1 MIMLVSSLEY
11 ESGTTASW
19 IGRNRFKNQG
29 VWNMYFGAVY
39 WATGCLKGQE
49 TRVNA
54 GRGRHRRR
62 GIQGR
67 SGLVGRRE
75 WGPQHGR
82 RSARHSAQLASHES
96 GLGIDAVRGAFP
108 SPA

>member
-54 GRGRHRRR
+54 GVTGGEKVVASLPQATVNVARAAGATCADLGVAGAGPAAGAEGRD
-62 GIQGR
+62 I
-67 SGLVGRRE
+67 
-75 WGPQHGR
+75 
-82 RSARHSAQLASHES
+82 A
-96 GLGIDAVRGAFP
+96 
-108 SPA
+108 

>member
-54 GRGRHRRR
+54 GVTG
-62 GIQGR
+62 GEGDWNL
-67 SGLVGRRE
+67 SLAGGGDAAGGRR
-75 WGPQHGR
+75 
-82 RSARHSAQLASHES
+82 
-96 GLGIDAVRGAFP
+96 
-108 SPA
+108 

>member
-1 MIMLVSSLEY
+1 MIMLVTSLEY

-54 GRGRHRRR
+54 GVTGGEKVVAMVVMIIGGGLCAPLCAPPSLPMHDADLL
-62 GIQGR
+62 
-67 SGLVGRRE
+67 SGT
-75 WGPQHGR
+75 QICT
-82 RSARHSAQLASHES
+82 SLAMS
-96 GLGIDAVRGAFP
+96 
-108 SPA
+108 